1 MSARVGDRGL
11 SIQEAVLGD
20 PLEDIARA
28 RRSGGGG
35 DLSDR
40 SQEAR
45 AIRAYVG
52 NARRAPQSVVKRIRA
67 GGCHS
72 AKELTRQL
80 AYVTREEAAYVTWT
94 NFAGVDRPVG
104 DKTLERVVEDWSSS
118 WRGTPKR
125 GHTDHIILSF
135 PSGVTLDQAEAI
147 ARAWGQGI
155 FASGEYGDQ
164 WRYVAAVHED
174 PEHLHAH
181 FVVDKVGCDWG
192 RFLSI
197 SQRSELNYDVMR
209 EAHAAIARA
218 HGVEMVAS
226 ARLSRGIIAYP
237 PRETEY
243 RAAHALHGPGCE
255 VAAPPM
261 SPSERETREGQVR
274 GFAEQY
280 AGLGR
285 LAAMV
290 GAGEAFM
297 ERLAGVFHRAAED
310 LEQGEEL
317 VSDEDVRMALPAGE
331 GDPAER
337 LLAAREDL
345 LSEARVAWDNIQA
358 MAPGAERAQLEEA
371 FSRASLDSL
380 AVSRDEPFF
389 RDHATLSEVD
399 PFADLTLASMSH
411 LRDALG
417 DGDPRAVQ
425 IDRVFEDLRARLED
439 ALTGHEDRLGAA
451 GTTRDELTEYVLQGE
466 HSVALVQVWEARG
479 FGDLADEAALA
490 RSMAAEVEIP
500 RDLQEGVARDQ
511 LMSVARDHSLAALPA
526 LQRITD
532 RMAEELGAEAR
543 TSILSGDD
551 TPLRSDIPDPAVR
564 AAVVRVMRGEAESE
578 TVEAYQEISWAQG
591 AEVERSRGRTRE
603 TGRDLDDDYSL

>member
-1 MSARVGDRGL
+1 MSARVGDRRL

-40 SQEAR
+40 AAEAR

-52 NARRAPQSVVKRIRA
+52 NARRVPQSVVKRIRA

-104 DKTLERVVEDWSSS
+104 DRTLERVVEDWSSS
-118 WRGTPKR
+118 WRGAPKR

-147 ARAWGQGI
+147 ARAWGQAI

-192 RFLSI
+192 QFLSI

-209 EAHAAIARA
+209 EIHAALSRA

-226 ARLSRGIIAYP
+226 SRLSRGIIAYP

-243 RAAHALHGPGCE
+243 RAAHALHGPGCD
-255 VAAPPM
+255 VPAPPM
-261 SPSERETREGQVR
+261 SPSERETREGHVR
-274 GFAEQY
+274 GFAAQY

-290 GAGEAFM
+290 GAGDAFM
-297 ERLAGVFHRAAED
+297 ARLAGAFRHSAET
-310 LEQGEEL
+310 LERGEAL
-317 VSDEDVRMALPAGE
+317 MSDVGVMLEPDGERDV
-331 GDPAER
+331 AER
-337 LLAAREDL
+337 LLSAREDL
-345 LSEARVAWDNIQA
+345 LSEARAAWDNIQA
-358 MAPGAERAQLEEA
+358 MVPGAERAQLEEA

-380 AVSRDEPFF
+380 AVCRDEPFF
-389 RDHATLSEVD
+389 RDHATLAEVD

-411 LRDALG
+411 LRNALG

-425 IDRVFEDLRARLED
+425 IDRIFEDLRARLED

-451 GTTRDELTEYVLQGE
+451 GTTRDELAEYLLQGE
-466 HSVALVQVWEARG
+466 HSVALVEAWEARG
-479 FGDLADEAALA
+479 FADLAEEAALA

-500 RDLQEGVARDQ
+500 RDLQEAVARDQ
-511 LMSVARDHSLAALPA
+511 LMSVEYDHSLADLPA

-532 RMAEELGAEAR
+532 RMTEELSAEAQ

-551 TPLRSDIPDPAVR
+551 TPLRLDIPDPAVR
-564 AAVVRVMRGEAESE
+564 AAVASVMRGEAESE
-578 TVEAYQEISWAQG
+578 TVEAYQEISRAQE
-591 AEVERSRGRTRE
+591 AQVERSRGRMQE